1 MSYAARN
8 FNKHYRQNQEMKVLL
23 FLAGIVIVA
32 LLIILHG
39 YHTELRMERY
49 ARKNNC
55 EWVYHGTFYGDNRD
69 QTCVK
74 K

>member
-1 MSYAARN
+1 MYQQLNKAR
-8 FNKHYRQNQEMKVLL
+8 RENQTLQAVVCVLV
-23 FLAGIVIVA
+23 IVIVA
-32 LLIILHG
+32 LLVVLRG
-39 YHTELRMERY
+39 YQVELRMERY